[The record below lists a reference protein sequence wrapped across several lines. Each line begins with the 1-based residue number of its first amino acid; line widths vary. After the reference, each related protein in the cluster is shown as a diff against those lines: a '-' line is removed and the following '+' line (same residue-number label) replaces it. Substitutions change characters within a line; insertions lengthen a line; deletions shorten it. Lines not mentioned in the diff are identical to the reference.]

1 MRHFSLFD
9 SHFIPSAVA
18 ASQTDT
24 ARVTAFAIDA
34 SETDQA
40 FVLRAD
46 LPGFAKDDI
55 AIEVVG
61 KLVKIS
67 TSKTRTSEMKEGE
80 RLLRTERFSGEFS
93 RQFKLTV
100 DIDEQSVSATLA
112 DGVLELT
119 LPKKARAGA
128 RKITIQ

>member
-80 RLLRTERFSGEFS
+80 RLLRAERFSGEFS

>member
-9 SHFIPSAVA
+9 SHFIPATVA
-18 ASQTDT
+18 AGQTYDSG
-24 ARVTAFAIDA
+24 VTAFAIDA

-40 FVLRAD
+40 FVVRAD
-46 LPGFAKDDI
+46 LPGFSKDDI
-55 AIEVVG
+55 AIEVIG

-67 TSKTRTSEMKEGE
+67 TSKTRAIETKEGE
-80 RLLRTERFSGEFS
+80 RLLRTERFSGEFA

-100 DIDEQSVSATLA
+100 DIDEEAVSAKLVH
-112 DGVLELT
+112 GVLELT
-119 LPKKARAGA
+119 LPKKLPVGA